1 MEYPMV
7 PEIDSAILK
16 FVIDHPEYTVQLKH
30 EKHLSAIVADI
41 ATIPENRS
49 SPYRHCAVTL
59 GFPELYD
66 MVTEGV
72 AKRALE
78 ARLQY
83 AHEYLVYGE
92 PEKEDETCRTPAHR

>member
-1 MEYPMV
+1 MEYPMM
-7 PEIDSAILK
+7 PEIDSVILK
-16 FVIDHPEYTVQLKH
+16 FTLDHPEYIVQLRH
-30 EKHLSAIVADI
+30 ESHLNAIVADI
-41 ATIPENRS
+41 IAIPENRAA
-49 SPYRHCAVTL
+49 PERHCAITL

-72 AKRALE
+72 ARRALE

-92 PEKEDETCRTPAHR
+92 PEKEDGACRTPAHQ